1 MPEFETDFE
10 EDISTEDASL
20 DSVDNTP
27 TDVTSQNDSDTEK
40 TTSLRA
46 SLSEEWEKAV
56 AQRKE
61 LDGEKQIYDQKGKQG
76 LGTVQSAAPTFK
88 VPRSWSKEAS
98 EWLTTEP
105 KTIQEATELR
115 KKIAE
120 YAARRQEEADADYT
134 SKTQKLAQER
144 EAHQRELQSKESV
157 YRTLEPKIREFAL
170 RGVNPESFFNEIFA
184 LDELAKKDKK
194 AAIAHL
200 AKNWGVD
207 FNELVRA
214 QQQSPIPPVVE
225 QKITALERQLAE
237 ERAIRERTI
246 QAQHQQYQQAQMRQS
261 EMTVQEF
268 MNSKDETGNLRFPH
282 VDKVRDDMIPFI
294 NMIRSQ
300 NPNAN
305 NAQVLEQA
313 YQKAVWAN
321 DDIRQEILAQQQRQE
336 AAQRLVSAKKAASP
350 ITSSPNGN
358 TVNTKRSL
366 RDDLALAWDEHV
378 Q

>member
-1 MPEFETDFE
+1 MPEFETYVE
-10 EDISTEDASL
+10 EDISTEDSL
-20 DSVDNTP
+20 DSVDLTS
-27 TDVTSQNDSDTEK
+27 TDDTSQNDPDTEAK

-46 SLSEEWEKAV
+46 SLSDEWEKAV

-61 LDGEKQIYDQKGKQG
+61 QDGRKQIYDQKGGRKPE
-76 LGTVQSAAPTFK
+76 TVQSAAPTFK

-105 KTIQEATELR
+105 KTIQEAIELR

-120 YAARRQEEADADYT
+120 YAAKRQDEVDSDYF

-207 FNELVRA
+207 FNELVRT
-214 QQQSPIPPVVE
+214 QQQSPIPPVLE

-246 QAQHQQYQQAQMRQS
+246 QAQKQQYEQAQMRQS

-282 VDKVRDDMIPFI
+282 VDKVRDEMIPFI

-321 DDIRQEILAQQQRQE
+321 DEIRQEILAQQQRQQ

-366 RDDLALAWDEHV
+366 REDLALAWDEHV